1 MINTVLLDFIF
12 AASRLV
18 YFYIPQQDSSG
29 SSPFPAACMNQ
40 AVTHMECLINKRETA
55 YQTAVKLA
63 GKEACERIFPYYEDN
78 KKKALDMME
87 VYKHDAAGEKKDVF
101 WG

>member
-1 MINTVLLDFIF
+1 MISFLLLLDWFM
-12 AASRLV
+12 
-18 YFYIPQQDSSG
+18 YIPQQDSSD
-29 SSPFPAACMNQ
+29 STPFPAACMNQ